1 MNYFLL
7 ELFLGIGVMLLPFLG
22 VVIWRK
28 MPVFHGIGV
37 ILLGIYLGCDY
48 GNAAGISSSSAV
60 GKLSKTLEDRFSG
73 IFPFSV
79 Y

>member
-28 MPVFHGIGV
+28 MPVFQ
-37 ILLGIYLGCDY
+37 
-48 GNAAGISSSSAV
+48 
-60 GKLSKTLEDRFSG
+60 RFRHS
-73 IFPFSV
+73 IWKCRAELV
-79 Y
+79 